1 MDSKLKYLRT
11 DSGLEFL
18 SKELTDF
25 YKEKGIPRHRTVK
38 HTPQQNGLA
47 KRMNR
52 TLLDR
57 MSCMLLN
64 AKLPKSFWGEVI
76 TAAAYLINRS
86 PSSVIGFNTPM
97 EMWSGKAAD
106 YSNLKIF
113 GCLAYAHI
121 KQDKLEARALKCTF
135 IG

>member
-38 HTPQQNGLA
+38 HTPQQ
-47 KRMNR
+47 
-52 TLLDR
+52 
-57 MSCMLLN
+57 
-64 AKLPKSFWGEVI
+64 SFWGEVI

-86 PSSVIGFNTPM
+86 PSSAIGFNTPM

-106 YSNLKIF
+106 YSNLRIF